1 MEQYVKIFCLL
12 QNFSHLLMKINYSKI
27 LKKNMI
33 NVLKD
38 VLINIKKNGLQ
49 EGHHLYITFKTND
62 KKVIIPQWLLD
73 KFPSEMTIVI
83 QYEYWNYDVAN
94 DHFTITLS
102 FNDIKTDLIVPFSSV
117 ISFADPYA
125 NFGLKLIQEKV
136 ISNENNNKTEQKLK
150 TTEYS
155 KKDNIIELNKFRN

>member
-1 MEQYVKIFCLL
+1 
-12 QNFSHLLMKINYSKI
+12 
-27 LKKNMI
+27 MI

-38 VLINIKKNGLQ
+38 VLTNIKNNGLQ

-125 NFGLKLIQEKV
+125 NFGLKLIQDKVDKV
-136 ISNENNNKTEQKLK
+136 IDSKSKNKMKQKLK
-150 TTEYS
+150 TKEYS
-155 KKDNIIELNKFRN
+155 KKDNVIKLNKFRN

>member
-1 MEQYVKIFCLL
+1 
-12 QNFSHLLMKINYSKI
+12 
-27 LKKNMI
+27 MI

-62 KKVIIPQWLLD
+62 KEVMIPQWLLD

-83 QYEYWNYDVAN
+83 HYEYWNYDVAN

-125 NFGLKLIQEKV
+125 NFGLKLIQEKT
-136 ISNENNNKTEQKLK
+136 IIDKNTNKKKKKLK
-150 TTEYS
+150 TKKYS
-155 KKDNIIELNKFRN
+155 KKNNVIELNKFRN

>member
-1 MEQYVKIFCLL
+1 
-12 QNFSHLLMKINYSKI
+12 MKINYLKI
-27 LKKNMI
+27 LNKNMI

-38 VLINIKKNGLQ
+38 VLTNIKNNGLQ

-83 QYEYWNYDVAN
+83 QHEYWNYDVAN
-94 DHFTITLS
+94 DHFSITLS
-102 FNDIKTDLIVPFSSV
+102 FSDIKTDLMISFSSV

-125 NFGLKLIQEKV
+125 NFGLKLIQEKA
-136 ISNENNNKTEQKLK
+136 IIDKNINKKKKKLK
-150 TTEYS
+150 NKKYS
-155 KKDNIIELNKFRN
+155 KKNNVIELNKFRN

>member
-1 MEQYVKIFCLL
+1 
-12 QNFSHLLMKINYSKI
+12 MKINYLKI
-27 LKKNMI
+27 LRKNMI

-38 VLINIKKNGLQ
+38 VLTNIKNNRLQ
-49 EGHHLYITFKTND
+49 EGHHLYITFKTYD

-83 QYEYWNYDVAN
+83 QHEYWNYNVTN
-94 DHFTITLS
+94 DHFKITLS

-125 NFGLKLIQEKV
+125 NFGLKLIQDKV
-136 ISNENNNKTEQKLK
+136 IDNKNTNKTKQKLK
-150 TTEYS
+150 NTEYS
-155 KKDNIIELNKFRN
+155 KKGNIIELNKFRNN

>member
-1 MEQYVKIFCLL
+1 
-12 QNFSHLLMKINYSKI
+12 MKINYSKI

-33 NVLKD
+33 NVLRD
-38 VLINIKKNGLQ
+38 ILINIKKNGLQ
-49 EGHHLYITFKTND
+49 EGHHLYITFKTNN

-73 KFPSEMTIVI
+73 KFPREMTIVI

-102 FNDIKTDLIVPFSSV
+102 FSDIKTDLMIPFSSV

-125 NFGLKLIQEKV
+125 NFGLKLIQEKT
-136 ISNENNNKTEQKLK
+136 IIDKNTNKKKKKLK
-150 TTEYS
+150 TKKYS
-155 KKDNIIELNKFRN
+155 KKNNVIELNKFRN

>member
-1 MEQYVKIFCLL
+1 
-12 QNFSHLLMKINYSKI
+12 
-27 LKKNMI
+27 MI

-38 VLINIKKNGLQ
+38 VLINIKKNGLY

-62 KKVIIPQWLLD
+62 KEVTIPQWLLD

-102 FNDIKTDLIVPFSSV
+102 FNDIKTDLIIPFSSV

-125 NFGLKLIQEKV
+125 NFGLKLIQDKV
-136 ISNENNNKTEQKLK
+136 IDNKNKNKMKQKLK
-150 TTEYS
+150 TKEYS

>member
-1 MEQYVKIFCLL
+1 
-12 QNFSHLLMKINYSKI
+12 MKINYSKI

-38 VLINIKKNGLQ
+38 VLTNIKKNGLQ

-83 QYEYWNYDVAN
+83 QYEYTNLKVFEN
-94 DHFTITLS
+94 SFEISLS
-102 FNDIKTDLIVPFSSV
+102 FDDIKANLSIPYKA
-117 ISFADPYA
+117 ILSFADPYA
-125 NFGLKLIQEKV
+125 NFSLKLDSIQVSKNQQKKT
-136 ISNENNNKTEQKLK
+136 INKN
-150 TTEYS
+150 
-155 KKDNIIELNKFRN
+155 NIIELNKFRKS

>member
-1 MEQYVKIFCLL
+1 
-12 QNFSHLLMKINYSKI
+12 
-27 LKKNMI
+27 MI

-38 VLINIKKNGLQ
+38 VLINIKINGLQ

-62 KKVIIPQWLLD
+62 IKVIIPQWLLN

-83 QYEYWNYDVAN
+83 QHEYWNYDVTN
-94 DHFTITLS
+94 DHFKITLS

-125 NFGLKLIQEKV
+125 NFGLKLIQDKV
-136 ISNENNNKTEQKLK
+136 IDNNNTNKTKQKLK
-150 TTEYS
+150 NTEYS
-155 KKDNIIELNKFRN
+155 KEGNIIELNKFRNN

>member
-1 MEQYVKIFCLL
+1 
-12 QNFSHLLMKINYSKI
+12 MKINYSKI

-38 VLINIKKNGLQ
+38 VLTNIKNNGLQ
-49 EGHHLYITFKTND
+49 EGHHLYITFKTYD

-83 QYEYWNYDVAN
+83 QHEYWNYNVTN
-94 DHFTITLS
+94 DHFKITLS
-102 FNDIKTDLIVPFSSV
+102 FDDIKTDLIVPFSSV

-125 NFGLKLIQEKV
+125 NFGLKLIQDKV
-136 ISNENNNKTEQKLK
+136 IDNQNTNKTKQKLK
-150 TTEYS
+150 NTEYS
-155 KKDNIIELNKFRN
+155 KKGNIIELNKFRNN

>member
-1 MEQYVKIFCLL
+1 
-12 QNFSHLLMKINYSKI
+12 
-27 LKKNMI
+27 MI

-38 VLINIKKNGLQ
+38 VLINIKKNSLQ

-73 KFPSEMTIVI
+73 KFSSEMTIVI

-102 FNDIKTDLIVPFSSV
+102 FSDIKADLMIPFSSV

-125 NFGLKLIQEKV
+125 NFGLKLIQEKT
-136 ISNENNNKTEQKLK
+136 IIDENTNKKKKKLK
-150 TTEYS
+150 IKKYS
-155 KKDNIIELNKFRN
+155 KKNNVIEFNKFKN

>member
-1 MEQYVKIFCLL
+1 
-12 QNFSHLLMKINYSKI
+12 MKINYSKI

-62 KKVIIPQWLLD
+62 KEAIIPQWLLD

-83 QYEYWNYDVAN
+83 QHEYWNYDVAN
-94 DHFTITLS
+94 DHFKITLS

-125 NFGLKLIQEKV
+125 NFGLKLIQEKT
-136 ISNENNNKTEQKLK
+136 IIEKNTIKKNKK
-150 TTEYS
+150 YS
-155 KKDNIIELNKFRN
+155 KKNNVIEFTKFKN

>member
-1 MEQYVKIFCLL
+1 
-12 QNFSHLLMKINYSKI
+12 MKINYSKI
-27 LKKNMI
+27 LKNNMI

-38 VLINIKKNGLQ
+38 VLKNIKKNGLQ
-49 EGHHLYITFKTND
+49 EGHHLYITFKTNE

-73 KFPSEMTIVI
+73 KFPSKMTIVI
-83 QYEYWNYDVAN
+83 QHEYWNYDVAN
-94 DHFTITLS
+94 DHFKISLS

-125 NFGLKLIQEKV
+125 NFGLKLIQDKA
-136 ISNENNNKTEQKLK
+136 IGKKNKNKMKQKSK

>member
-1 MEQYVKIFCLL
+1 
-12 QNFSHLLMKINYSKI
+12 MKINYSKI

-83 QYEYWNYDVAN
+83 QHEYWNYDVAN

-102 FNDIKTDLIVPFSSV
+102 FSDVKTDLMIPFSSV

-125 NFGLKLIQEKV
+125 NFGLKLIQEKT
-136 ISNENNNKTEQKLK
+136 IIDKNTNKKKKKLK
-150 TTEYS
+150 TKKYS
-155 KKDNIIELNKFRN
+155 KKNNVIELNKFRN

>member
-1 MEQYVKIFCLL
+1 
-12 QNFSHLLMKINYSKI
+12 MKINYLKI
-27 LKKNMI
+27 LSKNMI

-38 VLINIKKNGLQ
+38 VLTNIKNNGLQ

-83 QYEYWNYDVAN
+83 QYEYWNYEVTN
-94 DHFTITLS
+94 DHFKITLS
-102 FNDIKTDLIVPFSSV
+102 FNDIKADLIIPFSSV

-125 NFGLKLIQEKV
+125 NFGLKLIQDKV
-136 ISNENNNKTEQKLK
+136 IKHKNTNKTKQKLK
-150 TTEYS
+150 NTEYS
-155 KKDNIIELNKFRN
+155 KKGNIIELNKFRN

>member
-1 MEQYVKIFCLL
+1 
-12 QNFSHLLMKINYSKI
+12 
-27 LKKNMI
+27 MI

-38 VLINIKKNGLQ
+38 VLTNIKNNGLQ
-49 EGHHLYITFKTND
+49 EGHYLYITFKTKD

-83 QYEYWNYDVAN
+83 QYEYWNYEVTN
-94 DHFTITLS
+94 DHFKITLS
-102 FNDIKTDLIVPFSSV
+102 FNDIKTDLIIPFSSI

-125 NFGLKLIQEKV
+125 NFGLKLIHDKV
-136 ISNENNNKTEQKLK
+136 IDNKSKNKMKQKSK

-155 KKDNIIELNKFRN
+155 KKDNIIELNKFRNN

>member
-1 MEQYVKIFCLL
+1 
-12 QNFSHLLMKINYSKI
+12 
-27 LKKNMI
+27 MI

-38 VLINIKKNGLQ
+38 VLTNIKNNGLQ
-49 EGHHLYITFKTND
+49 ENHHLYITFKTND

-73 KFPSEMTIVI
+73 KFPIEMTIVI
-83 QYEYWNYDVAN
+83 QHEYWNYNVTN
-94 DHFTITLS
+94 DHFKITLS

-125 NFGLKLIQEKV
+125 NFGLKLIQNKV
-136 ISNENNNKTEQKLK
+136 IDNININNMKQKLK
-150 TTEYS
+150 TKGYS